1 MHQTFIP
8 PRFIV
13 AGELGR
19 YHHFQLLIISNYFF
33 KILSKQVESTIP
45 AKIKFK
51 DNRLKD

>member
-33 KILSKQVESTIP
+33 KILSKQVFSTIP
-45 AKIKFK
+45 IKSK
-51 DNRLKD
+51 SDYNQL